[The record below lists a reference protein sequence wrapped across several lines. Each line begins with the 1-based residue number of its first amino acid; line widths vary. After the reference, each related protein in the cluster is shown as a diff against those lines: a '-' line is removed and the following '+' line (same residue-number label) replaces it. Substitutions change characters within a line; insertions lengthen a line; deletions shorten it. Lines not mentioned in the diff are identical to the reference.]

1 MLGFKSYLNEQKA
14 GVAIR
19 AAAVGLTLKIK
30 SLEAQIQSEK
40 NPKVKLELLAK
51 QNTLNSYLAVLNLAV
66 ASDDLTLL
74 RRVRSKKS

>member
-1 MLGFKSYLNEQKA
+1 VLSFKSYLNEQQA

-19 AAAVGLTLKIK
+19 AATIGLTLKIK
-30 SLEAQIQSEK
+30 NLEALIQSEK

-51 QNTLNSYLAVLNLAV
+51 QNTLNSYLAVLNLAI
-66 ASDDLTLL
+66 ASDDRTLL

>member
-1 MLGFKSYLNEQKA
+1 VLGFKSYLNEQKA